1 MCELF
6 AVSSMNK
13 IKLNTLLKEFFKHS
27 VEHPSGWGMVALDN
41 AIKTIE
47 KEEKRA
53 IDSKYLE
60 ERLSNDIISSGFF
73 AHIRRATI
81 GEINIKNNHP
91 FVEKDC
97 LNNQWI
103 LMHNGTIF
111 DSDELGK
118 YLSKQ
123 NGTTDSERILLH
135 IVDKINEAIK
145 KHNRPLLGEEKFE
158 IVEKIVLK
166 LSKGNKLNLI
176 VFDGQYYYI
185 HENQEG
191 TLFVKEKE
199 GASIF
204 STTPLDEEQW
214 TEVPLNQLLVYQ
226 KGQLVYQGTV
236 HQNTYIY
243 DEAQYKYLFM
253 AYANM

>member
-6 AVSSMNK
+6 AVSAINK
-13 IKLNTLLKEFFKHS
+13 IKLNNLLKEFFKHS
-27 VEHPSGWGMVALDN
+27 VEHPNGWGMVALDDE
-41 AIKTIE
+41 IKAIE

-60 ERLSNDIISSGFF
+60 EKLSNDIISSGFF

-81 GEINIKNNHP
+81 GEISIKNNHP
-91 FVEKDC
+91 FVEKDH
-97 LNNQWI
+97 LNNEWY

-111 DSDELGK
+111 DSEELGK
-118 YLSKQ
+118 YQSKQ
-123 NGTTDSERILLH
+123 NGTTDSERILFW

-145 KHNRPLLGEEKFE
+145 ENNRPLLAEEKFE
-158 IVEKIVLK
+158 IMDRIVLN

-176 VFDGQYYYI
+176 VFDGEYYYI
-185 HENQEG
+185 HKNQEG
-191 TLFVKEKE
+191 TLFVKEKD

-204 STTPLDEEQW
+204 STTPLDDEQW
-214 TEVPLNQLLVYQ
+214 TEVPLNQLHVYRE
-226 KGQLVYQGTV
+226 GQPVYRGTV

-243 DEAQYKYLFM
+243 DEAQYTYLFM

>member
-1 MCELF
+1 M
-6 AVSSMNK
+6 
-13 IKLNTLLKEFFKHS
+13 
-27 VEHPSGWGMVALDN
+27 D
-41 AIKTIE
+41 
-47 KEEKRA
+47 
-53 IDSKYLE
+53 
-60 ERLSNDIISSGFF
+60 
-73 AHIRRATI
+73 
-81 GEINIKNNHP
+81 
-91 FVEKDC
+91 
-97 LNNQWI
+97 NQWF

-111 DSDELGK
+111 DSDELSK
-118 YLSKQ
+118 YLSRQ
-123 NGTTDSERILLH
+123 EGTTDSERILLH

-158 IVEKIVLK
+158 IVEKIVFK

-185 HENQEG
+185 HKNQEG
-191 TLFVKEKE
+191 TLFVKEKD

-204 STTPLDEEQW
+204 SSTPLDEKQW
-214 TEVPLNQLLVYQ
+214 AEVPQNQLLVYE

-236 HQNTYIY
+236 HRNTYIY